1 MIRIERPDF
10 TKNDSFTFSL
20 TDSTGA
26 RVYGICLRV
35 FAHGEGRRYEVRRRA
50 KSCLCIITRCPFFSM
65 FHSVLAEIHS
75 LCLLEYNVQS
85 SKALLEK
92 ILKSKIPSSGGQL
105 CIPRCANLPIQ
116 MDLVL
121 NTPRFAGH
129 NHLEVPLLPLLEV
142 LGVERF
148 LFLLSALMT
157 EKRMIFVADELE
169 TLSSLVLGTSLYS
182 ARSYFF
188 IHRTD
193 SFRFQQLL
201 HVCYTPFN
209 GSIYLSHCSLAS

>member
-10 TKNDSFTFSL
+10 TKNDYFTFSL

-65 FHSVLAEIHS
+65 FYSVLAEIHS

-85 SKALLEK
+85 SKALLDK
-92 ILKSKIPSSGGQL
+92 ILKSKVPLSGEQL
-105 CIPRCANLPIQ
+105 RIPRCADLPIQ

-121 NTPRFAGH
+121 STPRLAGH
-129 NHLEVPLLPLLEV
+129 NHLEVPLLPLLEA

-157 EKRMIFVADELE
+157 EKRMIFVADGLE
-169 TLSSLVLGTSLYS
+169 TLSSLVLGTSINSTQYYLLFQ
-182 ARSYFF
+182 A
-188 IHRTD
+188 TD
-193 SFRFQQLL
+193 SFVSHSCFLYVIPL
-201 HVCYTPFN
+201 SVATYIHSSTP
-209 GSIYLSHCSLAS
+209 